1 MQRTSDRSSTE
12 RQKSLVTFRELS
24 KGLGGGGGGG
34 EAGRYHGKGKR
45 KVEKKSYIN
54 VLELKAAKLAI
65 MTFTIT
71 SIHVRMDNILV
82 LSYLMKMV
90 CRKNQELVTIRLLL
104 APQDNKCR

>member
-1 MQRTSDRSSTE
+1 MQRTSDRSLTE

-34 EAGRYHGKGKR
+34 QGGIMARANER
-45 KVEKKSYIN
+45 SYIN

-90 CRKNQELVTIRLLL
+90 YRKNQELVTIRLLL